1 MGLMSLDRWGWGR
14 GHLWTEPGHG
24 VEVGKSNVAFDDSGG
39 GHTGDTGCF
48 EDGHGDPGRARA
60 LAVHSRVRAFVTLP
74 DIWGLQFLNQDSD
87 DANK

>member
-24 VEVGKSNVAFDDSGG
+24 VEVGKSNVAFGDSGG

-48 EDGHGDPGRARA
+48 EDRAWGSWESQGTGGTLTSMGFCHSSRHLGSAVSEPG
-60 LAVHSRVRAFVTLP
+60 F
-74 DIWGLQFLNQDSD
+74 G
-87 DANK
+87 